1 MAKSVLT
8 SLADSI
14 LALRVF
20 AIHERSCKVLVFL
33 VLMLVAEAG
42 VLVSAAVQ
50 LHRESLSRPLPDSA
64 TLIKV
69 PQLQLSSFPPRFRR
83 LFASTV
89 VSLQHPMQR
98 LNSLLSSCQFFYVSE
113 EGPTLSSHSI
123 SLLVGV
129 PRSS

>member
-50 LHRESLSRPLPDSA
+50 LHRESSSSLTRFSDANQSSAIAALVLP
-64 TLIKV
+64 
-69 PQLQLSSFPPRFRR
+69 PQVSEIVRFHGCVAAAPDAKAQQLAF
-83 LFASTV
+83 
-89 VSLQHPMQR
+89 
-98 LNSLLSSCQFFYVSE
+98 LLSVFLRF
-113 EGPTLSSHSI
+113 
-123 SLLVGV
+123 
-129 PRSS
+129 